1 MSRSTER
8 AHVVVC
14 YDIADDGR
22 RTRVFETCRDF
33 GDHVQY
39 SVFFC
44 ELNPRELVQ
53 LRETLR
59 TLIHAGEDQVLLID
73 VGPATRSVLEQMQ
86 VLGQA
91 YSPPG
96 RQFVV

>member
-8 AHVVVC
+8 SHVVVS
-14 YDIADDGR
+14 YDIADDAR
-22 RTRVFETCRDF
+22 RTKVFQTCRDF
-33 GDHVQY
+33 GNHVQF

-44 ELNPRELVQ
+44 ELNARELVL
-53 LRETLR
+53 LRERLR
-59 TLIHAGEDQVLLID
+59 ELIHVGEDQVLLID
-73 VGPATRSVLEQMQ
+73 VGPATRSVLDHMH

-91 YSPPG
+91 YTPAG